1 MGILRS
7 LVVVGVVSL
16 AACGGGSSSTPTSP
30 GGATT
35 TPLGVAAGMK
45 ITAIAGAI
53 YGTDAQTVTVTGT
66 GFGTGMTLSVQAPG
80 QASPPTVFLENQLT
94 SLTTTSFQVS
104 ATFPNSGAYA
114 FTLRTAA
121 ETGAAFSVTPTYR
134 TTGTTWIPEGIRMTD
149 VTAGF
154 PGQAFAD
161 AAVITLN
168 DGRYRVLIDAGGS
181 IRSAISPDGLSMT
194 MEAGQRLTQQ
204 TPIPGGPIVRL
215 SLVRVIK
222 LDDGR
227 WRLFANAA
235 PPNFGIYSAVSS
247 DEGFTWTAEAGV
259 RIPLSVGSSGMSV
272 ARLRDGRWRG
282 YWNTGTCGTCGSIF
296 SATSNDMLNWTQ
308 DTGVRVGTGA
318 TLSADGEHPRALA
331 NADGSITLFYWGKRG
346 LTTVNT
352 IVSTSSDGLSF
363 TTETPIASLGNCADP
378 DVVRVGSGL
387 RLYCNWGDGTFGAL
401 FSAFS
406 ANGAVSLLSGGIR

>member
-1 MGILRS
+1 MSVFRLF
-7 LVVVGVVSL
+7 VFVGVVSL
-16 AACGGGSSSTPTSP
+16 TACGGGSSSTPTSP
-30 GGATT
+30 GST
-35 TPLGVAAGMK
+35 TPSLGAASGFR
-45 ITAIAGAI
+45 ITAITGAI
-53 YGTDAQTVTVTGT
+53 YGTDAQTTTVTGT

-80 QASPPTVFLENQLT
+80 QASPPTVFLENQLANL
-94 SLTTTSFQVS
+94 SATSFQVS
-104 ATFPNSGAYA
+104 ATFPNSGAYT
-114 FTLRTAA
+114 FTLKTVT

-134 TTGTTWIPEGIRMTD
+134 TSGATWIPEGIRMTD

-204 TPIPGGPIVRL
+204 TPIPGGAIVRL

-272 ARLRDGRWRG
+272 VRLRDGRWRG

-296 SATSNDMLNWTQ
+296 SATSTDMLNWTQ
-308 DTGVRVGTGA
+308 DSGVRVGTGA
-318 TLSADGEHPRALA
+318 ALSGDGEHPKAIA
-331 NADGSITLFYWGKRG
+331 NADGSITLFYWGKRA

-363 TTETPIASLGNCADP
+363 ASETTIPSLGNCADP
-378 DVVRVGSGL
+378 DVVRVGAGL

-406 ANGAVSLLSGGIR
+406 ASGAVSLLSGGIR